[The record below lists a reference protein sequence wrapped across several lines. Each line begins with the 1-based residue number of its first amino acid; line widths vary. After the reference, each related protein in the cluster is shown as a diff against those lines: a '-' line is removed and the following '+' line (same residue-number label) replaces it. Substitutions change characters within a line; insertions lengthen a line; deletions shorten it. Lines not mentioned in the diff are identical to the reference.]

1 MAMVAMA
8 TAAGSAAIVAAAV
21 AMAGLTVVAGAV
33 TAVMETATGRQN
45 GNAGRRQQPDGISDS
60 SNGNCSAAM
69 APFQQ
74 WQRRPR
80 DGSDGTIVSNGS
92 DGAAMAVMAWG
103 WQ

>member
-60 SNGNCSAAM
+60 SNGNCSAVEL
-69 APFQQ
+69 PQPNVTVPL
-74 WQRRPR
+74 RPV
-80 DGSDGTIVSNGS
+80 DCQIIVTLSVIPV
-92 DGAAMAVMAWG
+92 DCHIFW
-103 WQ
+103 

>member
-33 TAVMETATGRQN
+33 TVVMETATGRQN
-45 GNAGRRQQPDGISDS
+45 GNAGRRQQPDSISDS

-69 APFQQ
+69 APL
-74 WQRRPR
+74 
-80 DGSDGTIVSNGS
+80 S
-92 DGAAMAVMAWG
+92 AMAATAPR

>member
-60 SNGNCSAAM
+60 SNGNFSAAM
-69 APFQQ
+69 APLSAMAQQ
-74 WQRRPR
+74 WHG
-80 DGSDGTIVSNGS
+80 DGSDCNTGRNGS
-92 DGAAMAVMAWG
+92 ECCGRRG
-103 WQ
+103 